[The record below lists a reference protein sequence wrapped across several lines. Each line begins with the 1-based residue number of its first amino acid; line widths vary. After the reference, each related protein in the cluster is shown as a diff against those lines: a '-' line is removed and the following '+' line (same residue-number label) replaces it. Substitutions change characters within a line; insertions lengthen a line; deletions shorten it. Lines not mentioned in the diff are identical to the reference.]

1 MYYVKYS
8 GQTIME
14 NGKMMTLPQVQAALA
29 DRRLTVV
36 ARETGLAY
44 DTVWRV
50 ASGRAKAVSYDVVE
64 RLSRYLEDTNV
75 VQ

>member
-1 MYYVKYS
+1 
-8 GQTIME
+8 
-14 NGKMMTLPQVQAALA
+14 MMTLGQVRAALA

-64 RLSRYLEDTNV
+64 RLSRYLEGTPATE
-75 VQ
+75 Q